1 MKQRIITGVLLIL
14 LLVVLLCLPG
24 WCFALAAL
32 IATGFAI
39 WEEYHALTIAGHRIV
54 SWPAWAMLVGSIPL
68 TQALGTGVIV
78 PMLALALFLMILIIL
93 SRKEPD
99 LIDLSMS
106 ALPVLTVLL
115 PGLCLVNLSLADQKA
130 VEVVL
135 LSLTFAIP
143 LVGDMMALFVGSS
156 VGGKK
161 LCPAVSPN
169 KTVAGAIG
177 GLVGSMAASMIIC
190 LIAALTCNAATLAK
204 LPCWWEYLLLG
215 LMGGVIGQI
224 GDLFASLVKRHSGI
238 KDFSNLFPGHGGM
251 LDRLDSVLFMAVMMY
266 CYRLLAATL

>member
-1 MKQRIITGVLLIL
+1 MKQRIITGALLIL

-24 WCFALAAL
+24 WCFGLAAL

-39 WEEYHALTIAGHRIV
+39 WEEYHALTIAGHRVV

-68 TQALGTGVIV
+68 SQYLGAKVIV
-78 PMLALALFLMILIIL
+78 PMLALALFLMVLIIL
-93 SRKEPD
+93 FRKNPD
-99 LIDLSMS
+99 LMDLSMS

-115 PGLCLVNLSLADQKA
+115 PGLCLVNMSLVDQKA

-135 LSLTFAIP
+135 LCLTFAVP
-143 LVGDMMALFVGSS
+143 LMGDMMALFVGSA

-161 LCPAVSPN
+161 FCPAVSPH
-169 KTVAGAIG
+169 KTVAGALG
-177 GLVGSMAASMIIC
+177 GLFGSVAAAMIVC
-190 LIAALTCNAATLAK
+190 LIAALTCNEPTLAK
-204 LPCWWEYLLLG
+204 LPTWWEYLLLG
-215 LMGGVIGQI
+215 FFGGFVGQI

-251 LDRLDSVLFMAVMMY
+251 LDRLDSVLFMAVLMY
-266 CYRLLAATL
+266 CFRLLGAG